1 MPGTRAETNNFSI
14 ISHLF
19 FSPPPV
25 SSHGGEREKE
35 IRLSGVSPYKDS
47 NLIAS
52 GTQPMTSFNLNYV
65 SVVPI
70 QI

>member
-1 MPGTRAETNNFSI
+1 MPGTRGRDKQ
-14 ISHLF
+14 LF
-19 FSPPPV
+19 YYFTSSFFFPPV

-35 IRLSGVSPYKDS
+35 IRLSGVSPYKDN
-47 NLIAS
+47 NLTVS